1 MSEQALPEKP
11 GEAKRNCPERQCVMA
26 SEQQSLNSQADTCT
40 YTSRLEEVWT
50 TAYVGR
56 SMPDLERVTKSYLAR
71 V

>member
-1 MSEQALPEKP
+1 
-11 GEAKRNCPERQCVMA
+11 MA

-40 YTSRLEEVWT
+40 YSSRLEEVRT
-50 TAYVGR
+50 TACLTR